1 MTISKSPVLK
11 VLQILFYLFPL
22 SFVLGNLAVNCMVFL
37 IVLLGIIHFKKNIF
51 EFQNKYPFLLIILFF
66 ILIVFTSYYNFFF
79 IDQNKD
85 AIKSI
90 FYLRYLFLLLIVKAL
105 VINNYVKINYFLNIC
120 FLISFFVSLDIIIQS
135 FTGQNILGYKTI
147 ELIPPGIN
155 PEYPNGLKYHTGIF
169 GKELIAGGFIYM
181 FSTIGIFAIFNII
194 ETKKKL
200 IYIII
205 FALLS
210 LFFLSALVLAGN
222 RMPLI
227 MFVFFLF
234 LFALIY
240 KKKEKIY
247 FFTFALIA
255 FTSLCYTILNS
266 ENLLIRATNFKV
278 GIPNPV
284 IIIDELKKDYPNL
297 KRYEKS
303 GIPFHNLEEFKT
315 TENYK
320 NYSFFTGHLPIFI
333 TSIDLFLDKPII
345 GGGIKSFRN
354 NCVNII
360 HLPNRV
366 CENHPHNYILE
377 ILNDTGLIGLILVIS
392 FAFYL
397 LINNYKDYKFGD
409 LEKLKISNWIYLA
422 IILSILMHFFPIKS
436 SGSFFSTFNS
446 SFIFLILG
454 ISFGLNELKYKKR
467 FKR

>member
-1 MTISKSPVLK
+1 MTIFNSPILK
-11 VLQILFYLFPL
+11 ILQILFYLFPL
-22 SFVLGNLAVNCMVFL
+22 SFVLGNLVINFIVFL
-37 IVLLGIIHFKKNIF
+37 IVLLGMIYFKKDIF
-51 EFQNKYPFLLIILFF
+51 EFKNKYLFLTIVSFF
-66 ILIVFTSYYNFFF
+66 ILVLFTSYYEFFF
-79 IDQNKD
+79 VDKNKD

-90 FYLRYLFLLLIVKAL
+90 FYLRYLFFLLIIKAL
-105 VINNYVKINYFLNIC
+105 VINNHVKINYFLNVC
-120 FLISFFVSLDIIIQS
+120 LLLSLFVSLDIILQS
-135 FTGQNILGYKTI
+135 ITGQNILGNKTI

-155 PEYPNGLKYHTGIF
+155 PEYPKGLKYHTGIF
-169 GKELIAGGFIYM
+169 GKELIAGGFISM
-181 FSTIGIFAIFNII
+181 FSTIGIFAIFNIFKI
-194 ETKKKL
+194 KRKL
-200 IYIII
+200 IYVLI

-247 FFTFALIA
+247 FFTFAAIA
-255 FTSLCYTILNS
+255 LTLLWYTIINS
-266 ENLLIRATNFKV
+266 ENLLIRANNFKV
-278 GIPNPV
+278 GIPNPAV
-284 IIIDELKKDYPNL
+284 IIDELQKTYPNL
-297 KRYEKS
+297 KKYEKS

-315 TENYK
+315 TENYQ
-320 NYSFFTGHLPIFI
+320 NYSFFTGHLPIYI

-354 NCVNII
+354 NCVNVI

-366 CENHPHNYILE
+366 CENHPHNFILE
-377 ILNDTGLIGLILVIS
+377 ILNDTGLIGLILIIS
-392 FAFYL
+392 FVFYL
-397 LINNYKDYKFGD
+397 LLNNYKDYRFGD
-409 LEKLKISNWIYLA
+409 PEKLKISNWIYLA

-454 ISFGLNELKYKKR
+454 ISLGLNDLKYKKR
-467 FKR
+467 FK